1 MYTVPHGRK
10 GCVCLCVCACV
21 CSFIV
26 DLKLTDQ
33 PLQAVVSTLG
43 QDLTAGSPIGVK
55 MAFHNSLPTTA
66 QHAVRGQGLAPKMHQ
81 GTKPFCLPTQEGLT
95 VEQSQFSI
103 LSGLLLS
110 TAMGWLCC
118 YRCCQTEWIC
128 GRTVNGVAVGQSI
141 HLVLRHMASFQ
152 SRQR

>member
-1 MYTVPHGRK
+1 MYAVSHRRRCAYSCRCT
-10 GCVCLCVCACV
+10 CVCC
-21 CSFIV
+21 FIV

-33 PLQAVVSTLG
+33 PLQAIVSTLG
-43 QDLTAGSPIGVK
+43 HDLTAGSPIGVK
-55 MAFHNSLPTTA
+55 MGFRNSMPTTA
-66 QHAVRGQGLAPKMHQ
+66 QRAVRGQGSAPMMYQ

-110 TAMGWLCC
+110 TAMWWLCC
-118 YRCCQTEWIC
+118 YRCCQIEWIC
-128 GRTVNGVAVGQSI
+128 GRTVNAVAVRQSI

-152 SRQR
+152 SSQG